1 MLIRASLFIPIT
13 LLLVACESA
22 TDVQVINTEPMQWLL
37 PPALNEASG
46 LALADNGSVYIHN
59 DELGE
64 IYRFIPRSNSILKV
78 ASISWP
84 PVGEDFEG
92 IAVHQDSLF
101 LITSDSQ
108 LFEVSDFSAR
118 ENHQVVGARRIA
130 TGLQAVCEFEGLYN
144 LDGKLLMP
152 CKNLK
157 VEQDQ
162 YQLRVFAFDIETEA
176 VSEFLVLDRNSVAGI
191 NQVAATAFEAT
202 DTHYFVVFEN
212 YLVKIDRGNLKS
224 EVITLNNK
232 LHQQVEGIALLPDG
246 ALMLVEDNRRGLA
259 RLTRYTS
266 LDELIRYNH

>member
-46 LALADNGSVYIHN
+46 LALADNGSIYIHN

-144 LDGKLLMP
+144 LDGKLLT
-152 CKNLK
+152 
-157 VEQDQ
+157 V
-162 YQLRVFAFDIETEA
+162 YI
-176 VSEFLVLDRNSVAGI
+176 RNTILLSVG
-191 NQVAATAFEAT
+191 T
-202 DTHYFVVFEN
+202 
-212 YLVKIDRGNLKS
+212 
-224 EVITLNNK
+224 
-232 LHQQVEGIALLPDG
+232 ALLSS
-246 ALMLVEDNRRGLA
+246 VIGLGNA
-259 RLTRYTS
+259 WIITRYQFPFRKFLS
-266 LDELIRYNH
+266 FALILPLAKIGRAHV